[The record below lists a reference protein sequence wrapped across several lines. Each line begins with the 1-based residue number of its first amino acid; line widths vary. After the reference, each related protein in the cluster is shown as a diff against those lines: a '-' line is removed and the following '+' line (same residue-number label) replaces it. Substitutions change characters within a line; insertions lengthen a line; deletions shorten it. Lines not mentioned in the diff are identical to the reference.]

1 MFDWLFNLVYQCT
14 NWVQILL
21 FIVFLVVGLFLLIK
35 GADVFVDSASSIAER
50 LKIPS
55 IIIGLTIVAFGTSAP
70 EASVSISS
78 AIMGSNGISI
88 GNIIGSNMFN
98 LFIILGL
105 SALFVP
111 VAIKR
116 DIVKRDV
123 LVMVLSSVLLLIFS
137 LFFAVNGSYEL
148 LRWEGIIM
156 LVVFVAYMVY
166 VIVDAKKKSKI
177 EQEKSLESDNKQEEG
192 TENKETNSA
201 QNEPKK
207 PAKQK
212 SIWLLIGLL
221 LLGLIA
227 VVAGGEFVTFGA
239 KNIAEQI
246 GVSEALVGLTIVAVG
261 TSLPELITSIVAL
274 KKKETDIAL
283 GNIIGSNIFNT
294 LFILAASSAIAPLVV
309 SLEVLIY
316 TICMTVFFI
325 LFFVYALSHDKISKK
340 AGAVM
345 LLAYAVYFV
354 MLMLVEFL

>member
-1 MFDWLFNLVYQCT
+1 MFDWLFNLVYQCE
-14 NWVQILL
+14 NWIQILL
-21 FIVFLVVGLFLLIK
+21 FVVFLVVGLVMLIK
-35 GADVFVDSASSIAER
+35 GADLFVDSASQIAEK

-55 IIIGLTIVAFGTSAP
+55 IIIGLTIVALGTSAP

-98 LFIILGL
+98 LFLILGL

-123 LVMVLSSVLLLIFS
+123 LVMVLSSVILLIFS

-148 LRWEGIIM
+148 LRWEGVVM
-156 LVVFVAYMVY
+156 LVVFIAYIVY
-166 VIVDAKKKSKI
+166 VILDAKKSAKNQSA
-177 EQEKSLESDNKQEEG
+177 ENVENTTLSDEKTD
-192 TENKETNSA
+192 TNSA
-201 QNEPKK
+201 QKEPEKNS
-207 PAKQK
+207 K
-212 SIWLLIGLL
+212 SKNIWLLIGLL
-221 LLGLIA
+221 LIGLIA

-261 TSLPELITSIVAL
+261 TSLPELITSVVAL

-283 GNIIGSNIFNT
+283 GNVIGSNIFNT

-340 AGAVM
+340 AGGVM

-354 MLMLVEFL
+354 LLLLVEFL